1 MILLAKTLDECF
13 FTGKERIKN
22 HHITQQQL
30 ITIAMARKQDTLIID
45 QHLAPQ
51 TLPEPEYP
59 INRTRQTMVIL

>member
-30 ITIAMARKQDTLIID
+30 VTIVMAREQNTPVVY

-51 TLPEPEYP
+51 ALPEPEYP
-59 INRTRQTMVIL
+59 INRPWETMVVL